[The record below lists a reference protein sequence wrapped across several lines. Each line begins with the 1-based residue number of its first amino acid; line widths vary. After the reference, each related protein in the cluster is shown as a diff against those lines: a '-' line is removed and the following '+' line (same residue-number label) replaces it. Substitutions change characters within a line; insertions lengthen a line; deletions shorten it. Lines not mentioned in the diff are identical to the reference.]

1 MATFPTIHRYR
12 LYTRESVTE
21 GKWYFALS
29 CKGCSKLIYPL
40 EDASN
45 GSGAANIN
53 RDETLL
59 VPCPR
64 CLHDDE
70 YKASELRQ
78 VQAEESLSGFRP
90 PRVEVSRSARKPLL
104 PQFKKAQPIM
114 GVGLIED
121 RPKVAAIVGRIIT
134 AWADI
139 EVQCARLLARIMG
152 TNVPAA
158 AAVFSSLRNSRVQA
172 DALEAAA
179 KAVLDKR
186 DQRLFSAHMA
196 RKASLEKER
205 NDLAH
210 GCYGIEVSMPD
221 AVIWVAQTDY
231 IAFTTANETGTDAQT
246 LEAYRKRMFVYE
258 VGTLERIAQEIAQFH
273 EQLGSFVG
281 YLSITESLWRS
292 QRYAQ
297 LCDQPH
303 IRQEMK
309 KPARG

>member
-1 MATFPTIHRYR
+1 M
-12 LYTRESVTE
+12 
-21 GKWYFALS
+21 
-29 CKGCSKLIYPL
+29 
-40 EDASN
+40 
-45 GSGAANIN
+45 
-53 RDETLL
+53 

-70 YKASELRQ
+70 YKAADLQQ
-78 VQAEESLSGFRP
+78 VQAKESLSGFRP
-90 PRVEVSRSARKPLL
+90 PRADISKSARKPLL
-104 PQFKKAQPIM
+104 PQFKKCRPIM

-121 RPKVAAIVGRIIT
+121 RPNVAAIVGRIIT

-158 AAVFSSLRNSRVQA
+158 AAVFSSLRNSRAQS

-179 KAVLDKR
+179 KAVLDNR
-186 DQRLFSAHMA
+186 DRRLFSAHMA

-210 GCYGIEVSMPD
+210 GCYGIEVSLPN
-221 AVIWVAQTDY
+221 AVIWVAQADY
-231 IAFTTANETGTDAQT
+231 IAFTTAHETGTDEQT

-258 VGTLERIAQEIAQFH
+258 IGTLERIAQEIAQFH
-273 EQLGSFVG
+273 EQLGFFVG
-281 YLSITESLWRS
+281 YLGVNDVQWRS

-303 IRQEMK
+303 IREEMK
-309 KPARG
+309 KPVRG